1 MAANLA
7 SRSYTFKQREICW
20 NNFNLG
26 VTIFNIAKMQ
36 LVVLF
41 SRTAWLTEQFMW
53 RGILQFLSLI
63 PFLTSLND
71 KHPPKI
77 HLPGITPHQY
87 YSSRDLV
94 CYRVEKGFLGIRLIN
109 NECFEY
115 IQISKIWTDCEKL
128 IDTFRQRGISVSEA

>member
-7 SRSYTFKQREICW
+7 SQSCTFKQREICW

-26 VTIFNIAKMQ
+26 VIIFNIAELQ

-41 SRTAWLTEQFMW
+41 PRTALLAEQFMW
-53 RGILQFLSLI
+53 RDILQLSLV

-71 KHPPKI
+71 DHPPKI

-87 YSSRDLV
+87 YSRRDLL

-109 NECFEY
+109 NECLEH
-115 IQISKIWTDCEKL
+115 IQILKIWTHCEKL
-128 IDTFRQRGISVSEA
+128 IDTLRQRGISVSEP